1 MGLLDGKTAL
11 IFGVANDHSIAWGIA
26 QAFHAEGATI
36 GFSSVESLIERRV
49 RPLAES
55 IGSTFIEPCDVQ
67 DDEQIKRVFAK
78 WAETHDSLDILVHAL
93 AFAKREDLEGDF
105 TIDVT
110 RGIRARPRRLGLL
123 ARRPDARGAAA
134 PPRGLVDP
142 DAHLLRGREGRR
154 QLQRHGR
161 RQGRARGVRPLPRR
175 RPRPVGDPGQRDLA
189 PARSGRWRRRASPA
203 SRRCTDRSPR
213 PRRCGRTSRPRT
225 SDGRPCSWRSDLSRA
240 VTGEVHL
247 RGRRVQRH
255 GSAGRGLTAT
265 SGLSR
270 RRSR

>member
-93 AFAKREDLEGDF
+93 AFAKREDLEGGF
-105 TIDVT
+105 TDDVP
-110 RGIRARPRRLGLL
+110 RGLRARPRRVRLL
-123 ARRPDARGAAA
+123 ARGPDPRGAAA
-134 PPRGLVDP
+134 PATRILDP
-142 DAHLLRGREGRR
+142 DADLLRRGEGRR
-154 QLQRHGR
+154 ELQRHGR
-161 RQGRARGVRPLPRR
+161 RQGRARGVRSLPGRGSR
-175 RPRPVGDPGQRDLA
+175 AGRHPGE
-189 PARSGRWRRRASPA
+189 
-203 SRRCTDRSPR
+203 C
-213 PRRCGRTSRPRT
+213 
-225 SDGRPCSWRSDLSRA
+225 DLSGPDPDARGGRHRRLQEDVRIIRRDRA
-240 VTGEVHL
+240 AAGEH
-247 RGRRVQRH
+247 H
-255 GSAGRGLTAT
+255 A
-265 SGLSR
+265 
-270 RRSR
+270 